1 MITSW
6 EALTPKIRAELTAIF
21 VKKRAAQKNYYTE
34 CVHKSQAPLM
44 MTLATTPV
52 DNLSSV

>member
-21 VKKRAAQKNYYTE
+21 VKKRAAQKNYYTDTYNG
-34 CVHKSQAPLM
+34 QAPLM

-52 DNLSSV
+52 DNLSPV